1 MRTVRVGSW
10 LVAVVSVL
18 LFQPASAAGAER
30 QSLVFACRA
39 DNDVYRLVAAEGRAY
54 PRFSTAAEAVAAA
67 AEASGV
73 LVLADGYPAKTTPID
88 QATLDAAAR
97 KHLRVYLE
105 YPSLLPGEKIGPPRR
120 VQWERTVVTSDGFGP
135 SLGKMRILAI
145 HDCHFL
151 PVAAERT
158 HLVAARV
165 AGFDTAVFGLP
176 KEVWPILFEHPRGD
190 LLVATTKLSQFVTS
204 RYAPS
209 DAWPAV
215 WRMIFGWLAQG
226 KEVPELKS
234 APTVRAS
241 FGRREPLPADAK
253 LEAIRR
259 GVTWYERARLL
270 VHASWQD
277 KVLARPEVAPAPP
290 ADWPVGDG
298 RCGILEGH
306 SSSMF
311 ADGSQP
317 IRWSLRADCNSE
329 SAMALAMH
337 GLVDRSPHSGTVA
350 SNLLDFVYTHS
361 ALQQGPRG
369 DPRSPSYGL
378 LGWDTRP
385 GSIGVYYG
393 DDNAK
398 AMLATMA
405 ASAALQTD
413 RWDEPLLRCL
423 LGNFRTCGQ
432 LGFRSGALGEADLQ
446 KRGWQTFFQRRFVN
460 CSPHYESWLWACY
473 LWLYDKTKYEPL
485 RQRAA
490 KGIRTMVQGYPQ
502 RWSWVN
508 GQQQIERSRMLLPL
522 AWLVRVDDTPEHRK
536 WLRLIAD
543 DLLAHQDACGAL
555 QERLA
560 WALKSN
566 EQYGT
571 CEISLLQENS
581 DPVSDMIYTC
591 NFALLG
597 LNEAAAA
604 TDDAKIAGAADRL
617 AEFLVRIQIR
627 SEAHPELDGGWYR
640 GFDFRRW
647 DYWGSNGD
655 SGWGAWCTE
664 TGWTQGWIVAGL
676 ALRHSKTSLWEMT
689 HGSKIAR
696 YFEKYRKAMIPDEAL
711 APARFAVPLPHAA
724 LGKPV
729 TLVVEAD
736 SRYPGCGPDSLTD
749 GLVGKPTTGSP
760 EWLGF
765 EGDHLEA
772 VIDLGSEL
780 PIRRLGAN
788 FLQVVPMGV
797 FLPTSVEFAASHD
810 GHTFRPLGTVR
821 NEVPADRKEDLT
833 KTLAIEPKDV
843 TARYVK
849 VRAVNVGT
857 IPAWH
862 SAKGRKAW
870 LFVDEIVVNPT
881 RPMGQAFHPAPGGK

>member
-1 MRTVRVGSW
+1 
-10 LVAVVSVL
+10 
-18 LFQPASAAGAER
+18 LFQQDSAAGAER
-30 QSLVFACRA
+30 LNLVFACRA
-39 DNDVYRLVAAEGRAY
+39 ENDVSRLLAAEGRAY
-54 PRFSTAAEAVAAA
+54 PRFPTAAEAVAAA
-67 AEASGV
+67 PEASGV
-73 LVLADGYPAKTTPID
+73 LVLADGYPARTTPID
-88 QATLDAAAR
+88 QATFDAAAR
-97 KHLRVYLE
+97 KRLRLYLE
-105 YPSLLPGEKIGPPRR
+105 YPSLVPGMQLGPPRR
-120 VQWERTVVTSDGFGP
+120 VQWERTVVTSDRFGP

-145 HDCHFL
+145 HECHFL

-158 HLVAARV
+158 HMVAARV

-176 KEVWPILFEHPRGD
+176 KDTWPILFEHPRGD
-190 LLVATTKLSQFVTS
+190 LLVSTTRLSQFVTS

-215 WRMIFGWLAQG
+215 WRMILGWLAQG
-226 KEVPELKS
+226 KDVPELKS

-241 FGRREPLPADAK
+241 FGRRDPLPADAQ
-253 LEAIRR
+253 LQAMRR

-270 VHASWQD
+270 VHPSWKD
-277 KVLARPEVAPAPP
+277 KVLAQPEVAPAPS

-337 GLVDRSPHSGTVA
+337 GLVDRSPQSSGVA

-405 ASAALQTD
+405 ASAALHTE

-423 LGNFRTCGQ
+423 LGNFRTCGL
-432 LGFRSGALGEADLQ
+432 LGFRSGALGEADLKKQ
-446 KRGWQTFFQRRFVN
+446 GWQTYFHRRFIN

-473 LWLYDKTKYEPL
+473 LWLYDKTRYEPL
-485 RQRAA
+485 HERAA
-490 KGIRTMVQGYPQ
+490 KGIRLMMQGYPN

-508 GQQQIERSRMLLPL
+508 GQQQIERSRMILPL

-536 WLRLIAD
+536 WLRFMAD
-543 DLLAHQDACGAL
+543 ELLAHQDASGAI

-571 CEISLLQENS
+571 CEISLLQENG
-581 DPVSDMIYTC
+581 DPLADMIYTC

-604 TDDAKIAGAADRL
+604 TGDAKIARAADRL

-627 SEAHPELDGGWYR
+627 SDAHPELDGGWYR

-647 DYWGSNGD
+647 EYWGSNGD
-655 SGWGAWCTE
+655 NGWGTWCTE

-676 ALRHSKTSLWEMT
+676 ALRHAKTSLWEMSKE
-689 HGSKIAR
+689 SKIAR
-696 YFEKYRKAMIPDEAL
+696 HFEKYRKAMIPDEAL
-711 APARFAVPLPHAA
+711 VPAPSAAQLPHAA
-724 LGKPV
+724 LGKSV
-729 TLVVEAD
+729 TLAVEAD
-736 SRYPGCGPDSLTD
+736 SRYPACGPDSLTD
-749 GLVGKPTTGSP
+749 GLVGKPGTGSP

-765 EGDHLEA
+765 EGDSLEA
-772 VIDLGSEL
+772 VVDLGSET

-788 FLQVVPMGV
+788 FLQVVSMGV

-810 GHTFRPLGTVR
+810 GRTFRPLGTVR
-821 NEVPADRKEDLT
+821 NEIPAERKGDLT
-833 KTLAIEPKDV
+833 KTFALQPKDV

-849 VRAVNVGT
+849 VRAANLGT

-862 SAKGRKAW
+862 GAKGRKAW

-881 RPMGQAFHPAPGGK
+881 K